1 MSTPHVNHALSI
13 ITNDEDVGKHVD
25 ISNIQNLIDIE
36 DFCKICRIF
45 KLVCK

>member
-36 DFCKICRIF
+36 DFYKICRIF
-45 KLVCK
+45 KFVCK